1 MNIPCVSLLQKLE
14 NNQTPFNIVNF
25 LSTNKDIPLKLAN
38 NRFNKVIN
46 IVKRHFD
53 FDSEIITLQDIYPF
67 VSIML
72 NDYLLIEK
80 LEKPK
85 RNELIQLAINLV
97 VEETGIDKD
106 LINFNVKLLDSPI
119 RLPTNEIITKVVN
132 LGNNNSEL
140 HLKERG
146 KRRIINSI
154 TAGAGVLSHYMYYM
168 ISDELKNI
176 LGNNDIINSYSR
188 MVSMNDLM
196 YWLVD
201 VDENSD
207 SLSNLI
213 GGNVSVEVL
222 EGKPTIN
229 VVANNFPILLHELTK
244 GIYEIISIHGLPV
257 DDETTD
263 YVVKME
269 DTLDKELWDLRI
281 GPSIWEKIYEHIP
294 SNEVYNKELIQF
306 MLMTIYKLPPDD
318 FFELI
323 YKILND
329 DATIEMRRII
339 AHSKE
344 LLIDYRLDGL

>member
-244 GIYEIISIHGLPV
+244 GIY
-257 DDETTD
+257 
-263 YVVKME
+263 
-269 DTLDKELWDLRI
+269 
-281 GPSIWEKIYEHIP
+281 
-294 SNEVYNKELIQF
+294 
-306 MLMTIYKLPPDD
+306 
-318 FFELI
+318 
-323 YKILND
+323 
-329 DATIEMRRII
+329 
-339 AHSKE
+339 
-344 LLIDYRLDGL
+344 